1 MPADGVVLQ
10 PMEKSAGLSDRESS
24 TSARRR
30 LRQTWVFALNFI
42 KHPRMVGTFAVS
54 SPALVRRLLGGV
66 DWAARRRIVEFGP
79 GVGTIT
85 GAVLKTMSVD
95 ARLLAIEMNTDFVRE
110 LAIRF
115 PDPRLAIVN
124 GSAAELKRNLADHGW
139 PDADLVISGIPFST
153 MPASV
158 RDSILDAV
166 ACSLAPDG
174 QFLVYQYANHI
185 LEPLRERFEVVE
197 RETEWRNLVPVRLF
211 RCSRPRTVSGETE
224 RANPSS

>member
-1 MPADGVVLQ
+1 
-10 PMEKSAGLSDRESS
+10 MEESAALSDRDGS
-24 TSARRR
+24 TSARGR

-66 DWAARRRIVEFGP
+66 DWATRRRVVEFGP

-85 GAVLKTMSVD
+85 GAVLKAMSQE
-95 ARLLAIEMNTDFVRE
+95 AGLLAIEMNTDFVRE
-110 LAIRF
+110 LGRRF

-124 GSAAELKRNLADHGW
+124 ASAADLERELAGCGW

-153 MPASV
+153 MPVAV
-158 RDSILDAV
+158 RDGILDAV
-166 ACSLAPDG
+166 AGTLAADG
-174 QFLVYQYANHI
+174 QFLVYQYANHV
-185 LEPLRERFEVVE
+185 LEPLRARFAVVE

-211 RCSRPRTVSGETE
+211 RCSRPIVEPHKTE
-224 RANPSS
+224 RSTPSP

>member
-1 MPADGVVLQ
+1 MPADGVALQ
-10 PMEKSAGLSDRESS
+10 PMEESAGLSDREGSM
-24 TSARRR
+24 SARRR

-66 DWAARRRIVEFGP
+66 DWSTRRRIVEFGP

-85 GAVLKTMSVD
+85 GAVLKAMSAD

-110 LAIRF
+110 LAARF
-115 PDPRLAIVN
+115 PDPRLDIVN
-124 GSAAELKRNLADHGW
+124 GSASDLARDMARRGW
-139 PDADLVISGIPFST
+139 PAADLVISGIPFST
-153 MPASV
+153 MPAGV
-158 RDSILDAV
+158 RDGILDAV
-166 ACSLAPDG
+166 AGSLAPDG

-185 LEPLRERFEVVE
+185 LAPLRARFEVVE

-224 RANPSS
+224 RVAPSS